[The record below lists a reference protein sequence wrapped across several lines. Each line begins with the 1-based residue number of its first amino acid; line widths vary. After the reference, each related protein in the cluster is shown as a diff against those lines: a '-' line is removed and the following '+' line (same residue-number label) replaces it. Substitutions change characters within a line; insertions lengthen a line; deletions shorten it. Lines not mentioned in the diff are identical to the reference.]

1 MLGPRLE
8 SVIGGMEGKVSLAKV
23 DVDNNSEIAIDYG
36 VCMIM
41 GQQTLQNILPVKP
54 A

>member
-8 SVIGGMEGKVSLAKV
+8 AVIGGMEGKVSLAKV
-23 DVDNNSEIAIDYG
+23 DIDNNSEIAIDYG

-41 GQQTLQNILPVKP
+41 GQQTLQNILHT
-54 A
+54 